1 MLPERMHVAERP
13 GHWPHTL
20 LVGGGLLLAYGLLL
34 DPRWTPGGDSEFYVA
49 AARNVLRG
57 EGYVYN
63 GKPVLLA
70 PPGWPY
76 VLAGVFAVSPT
87 FLAAKLVN
95 VACMVISAML
105 AHRVL
110 LRLARPTVAGVSAA
124 LAGMLAAGYPLTMW
138 LHSDPLAT
146 ALGWAATLGAFKVAE
161 ATSNGTRFG
170 WLAAVLLAGAA
181 AVVVRYAA
189 VFAWLPPAAVLLGA
203 AWRGRHRRV
212 VFGTLAVLA
221 VAGAAALA
229 AASVET
235 GGGPT
240 DAEDELPDVLDNGPA
255 SRPTLWLDR
264 LNRLAGA
271 GRGPAWLLAYPARFA
286 GAFPGG
292 EVAVSVAGLALLA
305 LLGVTAWRRGGVWWA
320 TLAYVALLAVI
331 WPNPNAR
338 YLVPIAPLLIA
349 GVWLG
354 LERLPAGR
362 KLGVAFVAALVV
374 VNVPMY
380 AVDVRVQRSGD
391 YYARYEAGRLA
402 PFLDALAY
410 IESRGGVGDGELA
423 VSERYENLGRMRFS
437 KTGTREAVLLLDREV
452 VVPFD
457 VYSFEPGGVPAKL
470 IESGK
475 VLPGGFREWAE
486 RRGIRY
492 YLYQRPAVPWRLW
505 HFRVPARLHDALGG
519 PPSDGR
525 RDGWVLYSADD
536 GFAEPVDVPTS
547 DRRVTRVPGLRP
559 RGRKPRA
566 SSRVATRRRPD
577 GATAP
582 GRRRVATRLE
592 QVARRF
598 PGSPSRRSRGACPA
612 RRRSTGDR
620 RAGQAPRL
628 RDGVT
633 QVALGAVR
641 ERPGAVAAVLRTA
654 VPGAS
659 DPLELRSAGPQLPPR
674 RDSERLL
681 RPVQRGMP

>member
-1 MLPERMHVAERP
+1 MLPERMDVAERP
-13 GHWPHTL
+13 GHRTHTL
-20 LVGGGLLLAYGLLL
+20 LVGGGLLLAYALLL

-76 VLAGVFAVSPT
+76 VLAGVFRISPT

-95 VACMVISAML
+95 VACMVASAML

-124 LAGMLAAGYPLTMW
+124 LAGLLAAGYPLTMW

-161 ATSNGTRFG
+161 ATTGGSRFA
-170 WLAAVLLAGAA
+170 WLAAVLLAAGA

-189 VFAWLPPAAVLLGA
+189 VFAWLPPATVLLAA

-212 VFGTLAVLA
+212 VFGTLALLA
-221 VAGAAALA
+221 VAGLA
-229 AASVET
+229 AAAVVSGET

-240 DAEDELPDVLDNGPA
+240 DAEDELPDILDNGPA
-255 SRPTLWLDR
+255 SRPALWLDR
-264 LNRLAGA
+264 LGRLAGA
-271 GRGPAWLLAYPARFA
+271 GRGPAWLLAYPTRFA
-286 GAFPGG
+286 GAAPGG
-292 EVAVSVAGLALLA
+292 DAAVSILGLALLTA
-305 LLGVTAWRRGGVWWA
+305 LGVTAWRRGGLWWA

-349 GVWLG
+349 GIWLG
-354 LERLPAGR
+354 LERLGR
-362 KLGVAFVAALVV
+362 RVGLAFVAALFV
-374 VNVPMY
+374 VNGAMY
-380 AVDVRVQRSGD
+380 AIDVGVQRSGD

-402 PFLDALAY
+402 GFLDAIAY
-410 IESRGGVGDGELA
+410 IESRGGVADGGLA

-457 VYSFEPGGVPAKL
+457 VYSFEPGEIPAKL

-505 HFRVPARLHDALGG
+505 HFRVPPWLHDALGG
-519 PPSDGR
+519 PPGDGR
-525 RDGWVLYSADD
+525 GDGWVLYSAED

-559 RGRKPRA
+559 RGY
-566 SSRVATRRRPD
+566 
-577 GATAP
+577 GTA
-582 GRRRVATRLE
+582 
-592 QVARRF
+592 
-598 PGSPSRRSRGACPA
+598 
-612 RRRSTGDR
+612 
-620 RAGQAPRL
+620 
-628 RDGVT
+628 
-633 QVALGAVR
+633 
-641 ERPGAVAAVLRTA
+641 
-654 VPGAS
+654 
-659 DPLELRSAGPQLPPR
+659 
-674 RDSERLL
+674 
-681 RPVQRGMP
+681 